1 MNTNRPYISV
11 LFHDIGAA
19 DQLLLQ
25 VVDAD
30 RRLKE
35 LGKDYEIIILGEN
48 SLETAPES
56 IKKIAG
62 VTGIKFL
69 KTGEK
74 NRTDLIKAG
83 MREAS
88 GEYRLFALS
97 DEAPMIELLKLAD
110 FLDSDE
116 EVDIA
121 FGKRM
126 DNSGIGNSVISGF
139 GRLVHPKVSDLMT
152 PFVCAKQ
159 KIAPVLGNETK
170 FDSMVELMFDLKQNR
185 IEIAEVGVLLHKE
198 PQKHTLK
205 EIISFVLRSVKVFFI
220 SIINR
225 IKSR

>member
-11 LFHDIGAA
+11 LFHDNGAA

-62 VTGIKFL
+62 VTGIRFL
-69 KTGEK
+69 KTGER

-83 MREAS
+83 MREAN

-110 FLDSDE
+110 FLDSDD
-116 EVDIA
+116 EVDMA

-126 DNSGIGNSVISGF
+126 DNSGIGNYVISGF
-139 GRLVHPKVSDLMT
+139 GRLVNPRVSDLMT
-152 PFVCAKQ
+152 PFICAKE
-159 KIAPVLGNETK
+159 KIAPVLGIETR
-170 FDSMVELMFDLKQNR
+170 FDSMVELMFDLKQNN
-185 IEIAEVGVLLHKE
+185 IEIAEIGVLLHKD
-198 PQKHTLK
+198 PKKHNLK
-205 EIISFVLRSVKVFFI
+205 EIFSFALRSIKVFFI
-220 SIINR
+220 SLINK
-225 IKSR
+225 IKNR